1 MMKLT
6 EQAHIFIKKSLY
18 PGSKAIDATMGHG
31 HDTAFLANCVGING
45 LVYAFDV
52 QERAL
57 QSTQKRLKAAN
68 IHLQVILNL
77 KSHEAMLDVVPSS
90 WVGATNTI
98 VFNLGYLPHSDKT
111 CITQKATTSKALKA
125 SYMLLAPGGI
135 LSIMLYA
142 GHSGGEEE
150 ANGVREWVQRMV
162 GLGQLKV
169 VKDLKSTSSNPLKI
183 GPQWICVSKNG

>member
-1 MMKLT
+1 MKLT
-6 EQAHIFIKKSLY
+6 EQAHAFIKKNLP
-18 PGSKAIDATMGHG
+18 PGSNAIDATMGHG
-31 HDTAFLANCVGING
+31 HDTAFLANCVGGNG

-52 QERAL
+52 QECAL

-68 IHLQVILNL
+68 IHQQVTLNL

-90 WVGATNTI
+90 WLGATNII
-98 VFNLGYLPHSDKT
+98 VFNLGYLPHSDKIH
-111 CITQKATTSKALKA
+111 ITQKTTTLKALKA
-125 SYMLLAPGGI
+125 SYLLLATGGI

-150 ANGVREWVQRMV
+150 ANGVLKWVQTMV

-169 VKDLKSTSSNPLKI
+169 VKHLKSTSSNSLKI
-183 GPQWICVSKNG
+183 GPEWVCLSKNG